1 MYKPSAVSASP
12 DHYVDGQIKD
22 NFEASVPL
30 NWIGKNNVTS
40 NKVIWYDQ
48 IDESFLINVRITP
61 NENYIWEESDLTQT
75 SVPTVYQVDGTA
87 GTVSQFNLKKIT
99 EEYCNPPTSVYSYYQ
114 STNIPF
120 QYDETLIREQSNI
133 YHYDVFEGVKKT
145 AWPNFS
151 DYSGAYPTG
160 ISSWSEAYT
169 NVDYIH
175 QPSFYNYNYYNYYYM
190 NGYNLLFDSSI
201 TGTMPTILED
211 YLQPCSLDPSIPS
224 YFPSGSI
231 IPEWPQQ
238 GGGFNNTSYSGYKI
252 CGASFNGNNLIL
264 RVHSFSQTALIGSE
278 GVINIP
284 VTLSSIKIPSNYSY
298 WPWLNDND
306 NFYIYDNKILFPSM
320 YDIASGQ
327 NIYYGSYYP
336 FLPEKKA
343 CICFTQ
349 KNPLVESTSGFNTF
363 TYKNVVIYD
372 RTSRSQ
378 AIMVED
384 LPRSPYFSGKNL
396 VWFAGAVCVDIQI
409 SFKKKNFPEISSI
422 PNISIP
428 RTFAVVPEDIR
439 PLSYRDV
446 YKLDSGWYAYKS
458 LTNEEARVL
467 VDHYQTEYGSSTTL
481 KYSSNGYAVSNSNYN
496 YLYNQNTFVVYE
508 PNYPALKQPVFQ
520 TFGDLESGFIK
531 NKSDDYYYYY
541 YYNSTR
547 DINNIPDP
555 FNLYYY
561 YNFYYYD
568 QKSFIN
574 SGTIPFASNESVTG
588 NLNFTMLNIYNAN
601 YDYYYYYNMVKL
613 GTSLS
618 MTVNIPQIT
627 VDPTKYYQMYVNTL
641 GISPTQEY
649 VGVELI
655 PPRFGEKG
663 FGDGWFG
670 LAINQ
675 LSIPNPSNGR
685 LTQFAGSFYVA
696 DPNGNIL
703 RYYNPNTDYITPT
716 TVFDGNME
724 ASFLGNYYTSSYT
737 SIPTGGYAYKYW
749 FYNGNSTVN
758 ALDYVLNTSN
768 PSRGIKPFGTY
779 YQGSPNNEGGY
790 CEDGIYLVIGQS
802 YIDQIQPLPGYY
814 NNTNQAAPR
823 AMYPIGAF
831 YIETTDN
838 QFLIYDVPLY
848 YVPDLDL
855 TKPYYGCLN
864 ASYQILIT
872 SVPNTLNSSNI
883 FNYNSSYAGKP
894 KIVVSSQYVDNYES
908 LIEIYGPDTTQ
919 LVLDEDYEVLP
930 YSSQRPGCYVISFLK
945 TLGNLFENEYTD
957 NPPSLADGNYKI
969 ILPTITNK
977 TMSSL
982 SYVDNMTS
990 VSNTGYNYSVYYN
1003 YYFFSEFYIMN
1014 FNSFYNNGFNPYY
1027 YNYVDQ
1033 FMPRARTNDPQYFG
1047 YNARFSDSE
1056 VISLSPIRFRIKNCI
1071 FTGTNTDDPDNPYE
1085 IGFKCDFTFTEYL
1098 EEDELPANPNSYNQL
1113 LEGID
1118 FVEADTDY

>member
-22 NFEASVPL
+22 NFEASVPF
-30 NWIGKNNVTS
+30 NWFGKNNFGS

-48 IDESFLINVRITP
+48 IDESFLINVRVTP
-61 NENYIWEESDLTQT
+61 NGNYIWEESDLTQT
-75 SVPTVYQVDGTA
+75 TVPTVYQVNGTA
-87 GTVSQFNLKKIT
+87 GTVSQFQLKKIT
-99 EEYCNPPTSVYSYYQ
+99 AEYCNPALGVQPTYQSYY
-114 STNIPF
+114 N
-120 QYDETLIREQSNI
+120 YNDDETLIREQSNI
-133 YHYDVFEGVKKT
+133 YHYDIFEGIKKI
-145 AWPNFS
+145 AWPNFTT
-151 DYSGAYPTG
+151 YNNYYPTG
-160 ISSWSEAYT
+160 ISYWSEEYT

-175 QPSFYNYNYYNYYYM
+175 QYLADPYTNYYSYLS
-190 NGYNLLFDSSI
+190 GYNLLSDASKI
-201 TGTMPTILED
+201 NVIENILED
-211 YLQPCSLDPSIPS
+211 YLEPCSLDSSIPS
-224 YFPSGSI
+224 YFPPNSV
-231 IPEWPQQ
+231 IPEWPEQE
-238 GGGFNNTSYSGYKI
+238 GSVNNAGSFFDDTYSGYKI

-264 RVHSFSQTALIGSE
+264 RIHSFSKTAFVGSE
-278 GVINIP
+278 NDITTP
-284 VTLSSIKIPSNYSY
+284 VTLDSIKIPSAYYS
-298 WPWLNDND
+298 WPWINDNSE
-306 NFYIYDNKILFPSM
+306 FYPYDNKILYPKM
-320 YDIASGQ
+320 YDISNGN
-327 NIYYGSYYP
+327 NIYYGAYYG

-343 CICFTQ
+343 CIYFTQ
-349 KNPLVESTSGFNTF
+349 KNPLVESTSGFDTF
-363 TYKNVVIYD
+363 TYKNVIIHD
-372 RTSRSQ
+372 RPSRSQ
-378 AIMVED
+378 AIQIED
-384 LPRSPYFSGKNL
+384 PADEFYFSGKNL
-396 VWFAGAVCVDIQI
+396 AWFAGAVCVDIQI

-422 PNISIP
+422 PNIRMP

-446 YKLDSGWYAYKS
+446 TLSSPFWYAYKG
-458 LTNEEARVL
+458 LTNEESREL
-467 VDHYQTEYGSSTTL
+467 VDYYQIGYSPSSFP
-481 KYSSNGYAVSNSNYN
+481 KYAANGYSGDYNIVSNYGFSIYD
-496 YLYNQNTFVVYE
+496 

-555 FNLYYY
+555 FDLFFYYNYYY
-561 YNFYYYD
+561 YN
-568 QKSFIN
+568 QLSFLN

-588 NLNFTMLNIYNAN
+588 NLNFTMFNTIDGNYN
-601 YDYYYYYNMVKL
+601 YYYYYAFKL
-613 GTSLS
+613 GTSLY
-618 MTVNIPQIT
+618 MTVNIPQVTI
-627 VDPTKYYQMYVNTL
+627 DPTKYYQMYVNTL
-641 GISPTQEY
+641 GINPRQEY
-649 VGVELI
+649 VGVESI

-703 RYYNPNTDYITPT
+703 RYYNPNTDYITPV

-724 ASFLGNYYTSSYT
+724 AAFLGNYYNSSST
-737 SIPTGGYAYKYW
+737 SIPTGGYVNKYW

-768 PSRGIKPFGTY
+768 PSREIKPFGTY
-779 YQGSPNNEGGY
+779 YEGSPNNEGGY
-790 CEDGIYLVIGQS
+790 CEDGIYLVLGQS
-802 YIDQIQPLPGYY
+802 YVDQYQALPGYY
-814 NNTNQAAPR
+814 NNTNQRSPYAL
-823 AMYPIGAF
+823 YPIGAF

-872 SVPNTLNSSNI
+872 SVPGTYNSSNI

-908 LIEIYGPDTTQ
+908 LIEIYGPDATQ

-990 VSNTGYNYSVYYN
+990 VSNRLYNYYN
-1003 YYFFSEFYIMN
+1003 YNFYVSEFFSMN
-1014 FNSFYNNGFNPYY
+1014 SPYFSFS
-1027 YNYVDQ
+1027 YNYIDQ
-1033 FMPRARTNDPQYFG
+1033 FMPKAQNQYFG

-1056 VISLSPIRFRIKNCI
+1056 VISLSPIKFRIKNCI